1 MKLEF
6 KEKIRSRIPTDS
18 MADIA
23 FLLLIFF
30 MVSTVFRAETGLKV
44 IIPQAEAAKKIPT
57 KNLTHVWI
65 ANNGIVSIDDALIPT
80 DKISDIMSRKKN
92 INPDIIVSVRCDRA
106 TDYELVEDVFD
117 QFVEASVLKISLAAK
132 KRRG

>member
-1 MKLEF
+1 MQLR
-6 KEKIRSRIPTDS
+6 KERLRASIPTCS

-23 FLLLIFF
+23 FLLIIFF

-57 KNLTHVWI
+57 KNITNVWI
-65 ANNGIVSIDDALIPT
+65 AVNGIVSIDDALLSK
-80 DKISDIMSRKKN
+80 DKVSAMMARKRV

-106 TDYELVEDVFD
+106 TDYKLVEDVFN
-117 QFVEASVLKISLAAK
+117 QFVDVSVIKISLATTK
-132 KRRG
+132 KRG

>member
-1 MKLEF
+1 
-6 KEKIRSRIPTDS
+6 

-23 FLLLIFF
+23 FLLLVFF

-65 ANNGIVSIDDALIPT
+65 AMNGIVSIDDALIT
-80 DKISDIMSRKKN
+80 KDKVSPIMNRKRQ
-92 INPDIIVSVRCDRA
+92 INPDIIVSVRCDKS
-106 TDYELVEDVFD
+106 TNYGLVEDVFD
-117 QFVEASVLKISLAAK
+117 QFVEASVLKISLATTK
-132 KRRG
+132 KRG

>member
-1 MKLEF
+1 MRLQ
-6 KEKIRSRIPTDS
+6 KERIRASIPTCS

-23 FLLLIFF
+23 FLLIIFF

-57 KNLTHVWI
+57 KNITNVWI
-65 ANNGIVSIDDALIPT
+65 AVNGIVSIDDALISK
-80 DKISDIMSRKKN
+80 DKVSAIMARKRM

-106 TDYELVEDVFD
+106 TDYKLVEDVFN
-117 QFVEASVLKISLAAK
+117 QFVDASVLKISLATTK
-132 KRRG
+132 KRG

>member
-1 MKLEF
+1 MRLRREKLPAT
-6 KEKIRSRIPTDS
+6 IPTCS

-23 FLLLIFF
+23 FLLLVFF

-65 ANNGIVSIDDALIPT
+65 AMNGIVSIDDALIT
-80 DKISDIMSRKKN
+80 KDKVSPIMNRKRQ
-92 INPDIIVSVRCDRA
+92 INPDIIVSVRCDKS
-106 TDYELVEDVFD
+106 TNYGLVEDVFD
-117 QFVEASVLKISLAAK
+117 QFVEANVLKISLATTK
-132 KRRG
+132 KRG

>member
-1 MKLEF
+1 MRLKREKLPAT
-6 KEKIRSRIPTDS
+6 IPTCS

-23 FLLLIFF
+23 FLLLVFF

-65 ANNGIVSIDDALIPT
+65 AMNGIVSIDDALIT
-80 DKISDIMSRKKN
+80 KDKVSPIMNRKRQ
-92 INPDIIVSVRCDRA
+92 INPDIIVSVRCDKS
-106 TDYELVEDVFD
+106 TNYGLVEDVFD
-117 QFVEASVLKISLAAK
+117 QFVEANVLKISLATTK
-132 KRRG
+132 KRG